1 MTRLPPLPKNP
12 CDTKHH
18 ANLPAVLAGMDQTE
32 VLMFVSLSLN
42 AAEAGALF
50 WGKAPLQAVP

>member
-1 MTRLPPLPKNP
+1 MTRLSPNP
-12 CDTKHH
+12 GDAKDH

-32 VLMFVSLSLN
+32 ALMFVSPSLN

-50 WGKAPLQAVP
+50 WGQAPLQAVS